1 MTYEYLLAGLP
12 ELKAGSD
19 APISLEKLEELLDEC
34 LVPSDKAMLDLLR
47 APMDEKTL
55 EQGLQ
60 SPNRFVRAWFGFN
73 QDMNNVL
80 VAQICRKH
88 GFDPKQQIVG
98 QGEVAEHLR
107 THTTQK
113 DFGLGEVMDEYQE
126 ILALAQI
133 ENLMDRE
140 KAKYSYLGVN
150 EDNKEQI
157 NVTAKGDN
165 KEKLEIK
172 IFFHEDL
179 DSVSMRSWYVIS
191 FDKANLAKVLAAVN
205 KLNND
210 YKYVK
215 FVVDES
221 DYSVDAEI
229 DCPLRD
235 DDCAGEIA
243 YDALYYIEEIVDRA
257 YPELK
262 AFEKK

>member
-47 APMDEKTL
+47 APMDEQTL

-140 KAKYSYLGVN
+140 KAIDAIRFEWLQSRTEFDYFSAEMVFAYYLEAVMLHRWSILTVEEG
-150 EDNKEQI
+150 E
-157 NVTAKGDN
+157 
-165 KEKLEIK
+165 K
-172 IFFHEDL
+172 IFRQLVSEMKQGVQL
-179 DSVSMRSWYVIS
+179 D
-191 FDKANLAKVLAAVN
+191 
-205 KLNND
+205 
-210 YKYVK
+210 
-215 FVVDES
+215 
-221 DYSVDAEI
+221 
-229 DCPLRD
+229 
-235 DDCAGEIA
+235 
-243 YDALYYIEEIVDRA
+243 
-257 YPELK
+257 
-262 AFEKK
+262 

>member
-34 LVPSDKAMLDLLR
+34 LVPSDKVMLDLLR

-140 KAKYSYLGVN
+140 KAIDAIRFEWLQSRTEFDYFSAEMVFAYYLEAVMLHRWSILTVEEGEKIFRELVSEMKKGVN
-150 EDNKEQI
+150 L
-157 NVTAKGDN
+157 
-165 KEKLEIK
+165 EKQ
-172 IFFHEDL
+172 
-179 DSVSMRSWYVIS
+179 
-191 FDKANLAKVLAAVN
+191 
-205 KLNND
+205 
-210 YKYVK
+210 
-215 FVVDES
+215 
-221 DYSVDAEI
+221 
-229 DCPLRD
+229 
-235 DDCAGEIA
+235 
-243 YDALYYIEEIVDRA
+243 
-257 YPELK
+257 
-262 AFEKK
+262 